1 MNKVTKESL
10 NGKIKKITYMRVP
23 DSTVTICQLEL
34 LNGFSVRG
42 ESACVD
48 PQNFD
53 SELGE
58 EHAFQD
64 AFSKLWQLEGYLLK
78 ESLWQQEFYDSLPKA
93 PRMHLP
99 LNQSFGWA
107 LEMLEIGKRVAREG
121 WNGKG
126 MWLSLSV
133 SQENTL
139 AAARSI
145 PADSFWSD
153 NNRDY
158 AKEQGGYATVLP
170 CITMKTASGEILM
183 GWLASQSDMLAK
195 DWVVVEG

>member
-1 MNKVTKESL
+1 MNKVTKDGIES
-10 NGKIKKITYMRVP
+10 KIKKITYMRVP
-23 DSTVTICQLEL
+23 DSTVTICQLEM

-53 SELGE
+53 KEVGE
-58 EHAFQD
+58 EYAYVD

-78 ESLWQQEFYDSLPKA
+78 EALYIAKENPIAKYGIS
-93 PRMHLP
+93 
-99 LNQSFGWA
+99 SFSWA
-107 LEMLEIGKRVAREG
+107 LDQLGAGKRVAREG

-139 AAARSI
+139 TAARSI

-170 CITMKTASGEILM
+170 CITMKTATGEILI
-183 GWLASQSDMLAK
+183 GWLASQSDMLAN
-195 DWVVVEG
+195 DWVVV

>member
-1 MNKVTKESL
+1 MNKVTKDGIES
-10 NGKIKKITYMRVP
+10 KIKKIMYMRVP
-23 DSTVTICQLEL
+23 DSTVTICQLEM

-53 SELGE
+53 KEVGE
-58 EHAFQD
+58 EYAYVD

-78 ESLWQQEFYDSLPKA
+78 EALYIAKENPIAKYGIS
-93 PRMHLP
+93 MHLQ
-99 LNQSFGWA
+99 LYRGLGWA
-107 LEMLEIGKRVAREG
+107 LEQLEAGKRVAREG

-133 SQENTL
+133 SYENTL
-139 AAARSI
+139 AAARSV

-158 AKEQGGYATVLP
+158 AKELGGYATVLP

-195 DWVVVEG
+195 DWVVV